1 MAELLICRSTEGES
15 VAEVDLDE
23 TTLTLAQI
31 VDLAREQGADL
42 VWAHGGTPTMEGLVP
57 KPGYVHLHAVRPVPG
72 DLLPAVEAQAY
83 GPLLAKAYAGL
94 WGHKWVDPTE
104 PPPDDGSV
112 VLCLTENDAPIGLCR
127 VWPDQRLVDQPGVAA
142 PWRGPRHTQRLLGA
156 ACALLGPGPVDVDTW
171 GESPQ
176 NLEAYRRLGFAVTEQ
191 TTGWELR
198 LRSDRPPTPVGP
210 TERTH

>member
-176 NLEAYRRLGFAVTEQ
+176 NLEAYRRLGFAVTQQ

-198 LRSDRPPTPVGP
+198 LRADRPPTPVGP